1 MVGNLLSFCLGSDS
15 NASILLT
22 AELSK
27 LKLKGNILKMIFIAM
42 TSLYKMLAFHIFQT
56 EPWK

>member
-27 LKLKGNILKMIFIAM
+27 LKLKGKILKMIFIAM

-56 EPWK
+56 